1 MSRVILKNVRK
12 AFDGRVNAI
21 EHLDL
26 QIEAGE
32 FFVLLGPSG
41 CGKTT
46 TLRCIAG
53 LEEPDGGQILLGER
67 AVADVQQGLFVA
79 PEKRN
84 IGMVFQNYALWPHM
98 TVRQNVSYPLK
109 TRTRL
114 GEAQQRQV
122 IEALQLVGLHD
133 HAERYPAE
141 LSGGQQQRV
150 ALARAL
156 VARPGLMLFDEPLS
170 NMDAQL
176 RIRLRQDLRRIH
188 DELGY
193 TAVYVTHDHAEAL
206 ALADRIAVMNL
217 GKLEQVG
224 TPSEIFLTPRTHF
237 VAEFVG
243 FENILCGQISAAS
256 DGLAHVPLKGS
267 DQWLASSNP
276 AGLLPGT
283 AVWLALRAA
292 QVVAVPLEH
301 PAPANAT
308 VLVGVISQIT
318 YAGDRYLAQAQVQG
332 LTLAV
337 TLALDV
343 WGTTA
348 HTRESLSGRAV
359 NLLIQPGAAVL
370 MPRNESPETLV
381 AETVAP
387 GREAA

>member
-1 MSRVILKNVRK
+1 MSSVTLNHVRK

-26 QIEAGE
+26 KIEHGE

-53 LEEPDGGQILLGER
+53 LEEPDAGQILLGER
-67 AVADVQQGLFVA
+67 TVADTQQGLFVA

-98 TVRQNVSYPLK
+98 TVRQNVAYPLK

-114 GEAQQRQV
+114 GDEQHRQV
-122 IEALQLVGLHD
+122 IEALQLVGLEGYAD
-133 HAERYPAE
+133 RYPAE

-156 VARPGLMLFDEPLS
+156 VARPALMLFDEPLS

-206 ALADRIAVMNL
+206 ALADRIAVMNA
-217 GKLEQVG
+217 GRLEQIG

-243 FENILCGQISAAS
+243 FENLLRGQISKTS
-256 DGLAHVPLKGS
+256 GELAHVALAGS
-267 DQWLASSNP
+267 DLQLVSGNPIGLAAETP
-276 AGLLPGT
+276 
-283 AVWLALRAA
+283 VWLALRAA
-292 QVVAVPLEH
+292 QIVAVPLDH
-301 PAPANAT
+301 PVPDNAT
-308 VLVGVISQIT
+308 LLTGILSQVT
-318 YAGDRYLAQAQVQG
+318 YAGDRYLAQVVVEDR
-332 LTLAV
+332 TLAV

-343 WGTTA
+343 WGTSA
-348 HTRESLSGRAV
+348 HTRESVSGRSV
-359 NLLIQPGAAVL
+359 HVLIQPGAAVV
-370 MPRNESPETLV
+370 MPRDEQPAHDTATATPSE
-381 AETVAP
+381 
-387 GREAA
+387 REAA

>member
-1 MSRVILKNVRK
+1 MSSVTLTGIRK

-21 EHLDL
+21 EQLDL
-26 QIEAGE
+26 HIQDGE

-53 LEEPDGGQILLGER
+53 LEEPDSGTLLLGQR
-67 AVADVQQGLFVA
+67 AVADRQGLFVA

-84 IGMVFQNYALWPHM
+84 IGMVFQNYALWPHL

-109 TRTRL
+109 VRSRL
-114 GEAQQRQV
+114 GIEQRRQV
-122 IEALQLVGLHD
+122 LEALELVGLHQ

-206 ALADRIAVMNL
+206 ALADRIGVMNA
-217 GKLEQVG
+217 GRLEQIG
-224 TPSEIFLTPRTHF
+224 TPSEIFLTPRTRY
-237 VAEFVG
+237 VADFVG
-243 FENILCGQISAAS
+243 FENILPGRIVAARGERAQITL
-256 DGLAHVPLKGS
+256 DGS
-267 DQWLASSNP
+267 DLAFTTANP
-276 AGLLPGT
+276 AALGSGT

-292 QVVAVPLEH
+292 QIAALPIDHPL
-301 PAPANAT
+301 PAQAQ
-308 VLVGVISQIT
+308 VLAGTLRHIT
-318 YAGDRYLAQAQVQG
+318 YAGDRYLGEVDVQG
-332 LTLAV
+332 QALAV
-337 TLALDV
+337 TFALDI
-343 WGTTA
+343 WGVAA
-348 HTRESLSGRAV
+348 HERGALPGRSV
-359 NLLIQPGAAVL
+359 HLLIQPDAALLLAVDAPAAVAVGAA
-370 MPRNESPETLV
+370 
-381 AETVAP
+381 A
-387 GREAA
+387 